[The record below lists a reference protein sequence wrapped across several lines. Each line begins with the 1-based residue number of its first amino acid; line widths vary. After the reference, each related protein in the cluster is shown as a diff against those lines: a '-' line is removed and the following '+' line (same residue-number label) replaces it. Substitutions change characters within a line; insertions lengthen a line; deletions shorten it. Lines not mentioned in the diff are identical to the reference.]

1 MDEIWTRLETFLK
14 QNAPEVYGSLA
25 PGATEAEIADAEV
38 ACGVTF
44 PPDVRQSYLRHD
56 GQLGDYGNARGGTFI
71 PCCFGLLPLKMVLYR
86 WQTNQET
93 LQDLADEMPD
103 GGEASPG
110 VQPVFLD
117 IAWVPIAKEHSGADQ
132 ICLDFNPATG
142 GRAGQLIEFRHEA
155 DGQQLIAPDFRTWL
169 GEIAD
174 ELESGRLVWNEEL
187 TGYCYPEDL

>member
-25 PGATEAEIADAEV
+25 PGATEAKIADAEA

-56 GQLGDYGNARGGTFI
+56 GQNDDSYCFVPGYFAFLSLSQIVDNWEGNIATLEILGDDLRSGEGGS
-71 PCCFGLLPLKMVLYR
+71 PAVKPV
-86 WQTNQET
+86 T
-93 LQDLADEMPD
+93 LD
-103 GGEASPG
+103 GG
-110 VQPVFLD
+110 
-117 IAWVPIAKEHSGADQ
+117 WVPLVWNIGGNQ
-132 ICLDFNPATG
+132 ICLDYAPTEIG
-142 GRAGQLIEFRHEA
+142 TVGQIIEYDHEA
-155 DGQQLIAPDFRTWL
+155 EGQQLLAPDFRTWL
-169 GEIAD
+169 GGIVS